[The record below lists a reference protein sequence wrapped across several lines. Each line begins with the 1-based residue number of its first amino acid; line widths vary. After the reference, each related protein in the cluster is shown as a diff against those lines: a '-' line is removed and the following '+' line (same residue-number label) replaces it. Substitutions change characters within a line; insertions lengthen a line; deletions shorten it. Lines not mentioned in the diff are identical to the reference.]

1 MWFYI
6 LHFAVSMDPELLLPS
21 LDSIGLFF
29 IHPRVEFL
37 SSKRRPIIVQTTIK
51 QINPVEYELQI
62 EATAADLA
70 PKINKSLKAQQ
81 SRISLKGFR
90 PGKVPLSL
98 LKKRFGESLVIEVIE
113 REVLTIFQ
121 DEVMEPGEH
130 KVIGMP
136 SFDKFDYKLDGDLN
150 ATLKFGVQPEI
161 EIQDISKEEILK
173 LVHEVTDEEV
183 EKELKQIMLRDAE
196 LAPREKGGIE
206 ETDHVTIDMQRLD
219 PSTHTAIIGEREEDV
234 AFFVDDEKL
243 KDALRAGLI
252 GKKADES
259 FRVELPIEEQEQPNE
274 EKPSSELLV
283 VPGEGDVATAPYE
296 VFVKE
301 VKSRNLPEMDAE
313 FIKKVGGEDV
323 EDEEGLRGVIKERI
337 EKSFNEESRKLL
349 ESELMTRMI
358 ELHEFQVP
366 EAAIDIFVNSF
377 AEDIKRR
384 NNNELPENFDY
395 AAFREANKD
404 YAEQQARWKLIRDTI
419 VEQQGFEVSDDD
431 RKEYFVELSGGSEE
445 TAAAF
450 ENYYKSMSGAMD
462 MINEQLMSKKLFGY
476 LSEQVKL
483 DEKNQDEYM
492 EALKARREQQDALK
506 I

>member
-274 EKPSSELLV
+274 EKPE
-283 VPGEGDVATAPYE
+283 P
-296 VFVKE
+296 
-301 VKSRNLPEMDAE
+301 
-313 FIKKVGGEDV
+313 
-323 EDEEGLRGVIKERI
+323 
-337 EKSFNEESRKLL
+337 
-349 ESELMTRMI
+349 
-358 ELHEFQVP
+358 P
-366 EAAIDIFVNSF
+366 EA
-377 AEDIKRR
+377 
-384 NNNELPENFDY
+384 
-395 AAFREANKD
+395 
-404 YAEQQARWKLIRDTI
+404 
-419 VEQQGFEVSDDD
+419 
-431 RKEYFVELSGGSEE
+431 
-445 TAAAF
+445 
-450 ENYYKSMSGAMD
+450 
-462 MINEQLMSKKLFGY
+462 
-476 LSEQVKL
+476 
-483 DEKNQDEYM
+483 
-492 EALKARREQQDALK
+492 KATQ
-506 I
+506 